1 MPFDRWAPTL
11 SSAAVPAAGGAD
23 FSSDRRGAV
32 ALVFALLAVPL
43 TGTVGLAVDYQR
55 ISAAHQFMQTQV
67 DAAAIGSAGAGP
79 DSVSTRWLDRVERA
93 TSAHFEGSTWP
104 ESITVV
110 GVWTS
115 GNEYEARAQ
124 ATIDLTLLRIV
135 PGIPDSVDINVR
147 AVAQLALPTL
157 IYEEPEVA
165 QLDPEAS
172 DYNRIS
178 AYCFDP
184 TVEGDGDGRSQMTVI
199 ADNAGTSYE
208 FTMPRCAAGE
218 VLSYYLKNVRGA
230 RSNPDLWDDP
240 LRENYDYFTDTQLV
254 EGLEQYDLEWE
265 ILETALCDTLED
277 CVPQGEGGV
286 IPSGKNRVPQQ
297 ATTGCEPGKYM
308 YYGWEDRPP
317 GRGWTDRDYDDIRVI
332 IGCPVMEFD
341 GDKRIRLVG

>member
-1 MPFDRWAPTL
+1 MLSDPSAPNA
-11 SSAAVPAAGGAD
+11 SSLAASHAGL
-23 FSSDRRGAV
+23 SSDRRGAV

-104 ESITVV
+104 ASIVV
-110 GVWTS
+110 NGAWS
-115 GNEYEARAQ
+115 APNEYVATAQ

-135 PGIPDSVDINVR
+135 PGIPDTVDINVR

-157 IYEEPEVA
+157 VYEEPEVA
-165 QLDPEAS
+165 QLDPEAG

-184 TVEGDGDGRSQMTVI
+184 AAGGGENGRSQMTVI
-199 ADNAGTSYE
+199 ADNGGTSYE
-208 FTMPRCAAGE
+208 FTMPRCAPGE
-218 VLSYYLKNVRGA
+218 VLSYHLKNVRGA
-230 RSNPDLWDDP
+230 RTQPDLWDDP
-240 LRENYDYFTDTQLV
+240 LRENYEYFTDTQLV
-254 EGLEQYDLEWE
+254 EGLEQYDLDWE
-265 ILETALCDTLED
+265 ILETSLCDTLED
-277 CVPQGEGGV
+277 CVPQGDGGV
-286 IPSGKNRVPQQ
+286 IPTGRNRVPQQ
-297 ATTGCEPGKYM
+297 ATQRCEPGKYM

-332 IGCPVMEFD
+332 IGCPVLEFE
-341 GDKRIRLVG
+341 GDKRIRLVS